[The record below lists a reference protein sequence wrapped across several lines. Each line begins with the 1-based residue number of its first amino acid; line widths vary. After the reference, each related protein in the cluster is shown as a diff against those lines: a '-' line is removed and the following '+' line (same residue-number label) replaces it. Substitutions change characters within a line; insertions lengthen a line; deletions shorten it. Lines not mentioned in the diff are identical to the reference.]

1 MPVGVET
8 LPPLDVVLVVDAA
21 AEDVGRLADGLEPRL
36 LDEDVAGRLTVVLP
50 EGRQTVEGLL
60 TVAEL
65 PVWLPDVEYTAEGL
79 GRLPELEL
87 EGRLPE
93 LPFD

>member
-1 MPVGVET
+1 MPVGVEP
-8 LPPLDVVLVVDAA
+8 LPPDEVELEKVGGVADFGLLV
-21 AEDVGRLADGLEPRL
+21 DGLAPRP

-65 PVWLPDVEYTAEGL
+65 PFWLPDVEYTAEGL

-87 EGRLPE
+87 EGRLTE